1 MSLPIALAGLVL
13 PWGLMGVIRYLPV
26 SGWFRASACCVWTGL
41 WSWVFPWVMDK
52 ILLLGGW
59 PNSTPY
65 RLRLLVDFSRW
76 EDARTVGWNIF
87 LLVLIVLGVLAA
99 GLTVVG
105 VLRRKKR
112 AG

>member
-1 MSLPIALAGLVL
+1 
-13 PWGLMGVIRYLPV
+13 
-26 SGWFRASACCVWTGL
+26 
-41 WSWVFPWVMDK
+41 
-52 ILLLGGW
+52 
-59 PNSTPY
+59 
-65 RLRLLVDFSRW
+65 VDFSQW

-99 GLTVVG
+99 GLAVVG

>member
-1 MSLPIALAGLVL
+1 M
-13 PWGLMGVIRYLPV
+13 
-26 SGWFRASACCVWTGL
+26 WTGL

-65 RLRLLVDFSRW
+65 RLRLPVDFSRW

-99 GLTVVG
+99 GLAVVG

>member
-1 MSLPIALAGLVL
+1 
-13 PWGLMGVIRYLPV
+13 
-26 SGWFRASACCVWTGL
+26 
-41 WSWVFPWVMDK
+41 MDK

-99 GLTVVG
+99 GLAVVG